1 MIHIFDNP
9 ERDSWP
15 QLLQRP
21 LPETK
26 GLVSKVES
34 IIQAVASGG
43 DAALYDYTERFDRI
57 SLDHLEV
64 EAGDIDKAGSEISD
78 ALKKAITQAAT
89 NIRNFHVRQALSEEA
104 CETMPGV
111 NCWRESR
118 PIEKVGLYVPG
129 GSAPLFSTVLMLA
142 IPAEIAGCRQVIICT
157 PPQSNGKVN
166 PAVLFAAS
174 ITGVHK
180 VYMVGGAQ
188 AIAAMALGTETIPKV
203 EKIFGPG
210 NHFVTEAKMAA
221 QRLGV
226 AIDMPAGPSEVLILA
241 DDTADAD
248 FVAADMIS
256 QAEHGADS
264 QVVLVTNH
272 LPLVDQTKAAL
283 DVQLKTLPR
292 ADIAEAAIN
301 NSMIIYFKDVE
312 ECMHFSNAYAPEH
325 LIICLKDARSWANR
339 VKNAGSVFLGNYSP
353 ESIGD
358 YASGTNH
365 TLPTAGWARSY
376 SGVSLD
382 SFVKKI
388 TFQEL
393 TKAGLA
399 ELGPLVEIMA
409 EAESLIG
416 HKRAVSVRL
425 NKLQ

>member
-1 MIHIFDNP
+1 M
-9 ERDSWP
+9 
-15 QLLQRP
+15 QRP
-21 LPETK
+21 LPETQ
-26 GLVSKVES
+26 GLISKVEA
-34 IIQAVASGG
+34 IIQAVDTDR
-43 DAALYDYTERFDRI
+43 DAALFEFTKRFDKV

-64 EAGDIDKAGSEISD
+64 ESIEIEKAESEIGDS
-78 ALKKAITQAAT
+78 LNKAIRQAAE
-89 NIRNFHVRQALSEEA
+89 NIRKFHVGQVSSERV

-118 PIEKVGLYVPG
+118 PIDRVGLYIPG

-142 IPAEIAGCRQVIICT
+142 IPAQIAGCRQVILCT
-157 PPQSNGKVN
+157 PPQSDGKVN

-180 VYMVGGAQ
+180 IYMVGGAQ
-188 AIAAMALGTETIPKV
+188 AIAAMALGTESIPKV

-210 NHFVTEAKMAA
+210 NHFVTEAKVAA

-241 DDTADAD
+241 DDTADPD

-264 QVVLVTNH
+264 QVVLVTNY
-272 LPLVDQTKAAL
+272 LPLIEKTKVALQDQ
-283 DVQLKTLPR
+283 
-292 ADIAEAAIN
+292 AAIDK
-301 NSMIIYFKDVE
+301 SMIIYFDDME
-312 ECMHFSNAYAPEH
+312 ECMAFSNDYAPEH
-325 LIICLKDARSWANR
+325 LILSLRDPR
-339 VKNAGSVFLGNYSP
+339 VWSGKVINAGSVFLGNYSP

-393 TKAGLA
+393 TKSGLA
-399 ELGPLVEIMA
+399 KLGPIVEVMA
-409 EAESLIG
+409 EAESLVG
-416 HKRAVSVRL
+416 HKRAVSIRL

>member
-1 MIHIFDNP
+1 MIQIFNNP
-9 ERDSWP
+9 SRNTWP
-15 QLLQRP
+15 ELLQRP
-21 LPETK
+21 LPETQ
-26 GLVSKVES
+26 GLVSKVEA
-34 IIQAVASGG
+34 IIQAVDSGR
-43 DAALYDYTERFDRI
+43 DTALFEFTERFDKVR
-57 SLDHLEV
+57 LDHLEV
-64 EAGDIDKAGSEISD
+64 GIKEIENAASEISD
-78 ALKKAITQAAT
+78 SLKKAIVQAAK
-89 NIRNFHVRQALSEEA
+89 NIRKFHEGQAMTENI

-111 NCWRESR
+111 SCWRESR
-118 PIEKVGLYVPG
+118 PIERVGLYIPG

-142 IPAEIAGCRQVIICT
+142 IPAAIAGCREVILCT

-180 VYMVGGAQ
+180 VFMVGGAQ
-188 AIAAMALGTETIPKV
+188 AIAAMALGTQTIPKV

-210 NHFVTEAKMAA
+210 NHFVTEAKVAA

-241 DDTADAD
+241 DDTADAE

-283 DVQLKTLPR
+283 DEQLKTLPR

-301 NSMIIYFKDVE
+301 NSMIIYFQDVQ

-325 LIICLKDARSWANR
+325 LILSLRDARSWSNK
-339 VKNAGSVFLGNYSP
+339 VINAGSVFLGNYSP

-382 SFVKKI
+382 SFIKKI

-399 ELGPLVEIMA
+399 QLGPIVETMA